1 MIASETRYTKRKIE
15 VLGHQMAYIEVGQG
29 HPIVLLHGNPT
40 SSYLWRNILPYLENL
55 GRCIVPDLI
64 GMGDSDKLV
73 SADPDRYRLVE
84 HRRFLDAF
92 LEKMNIGP
100 KVVLVM
106 HDWGGPLGFDWANRH
121 RASVAGLVYMETLVR
136 PLSWDDFPA
145 ALQGLIRTLRS
156 PEGEKL
162 VLEQNADVEKVLPGA
177 ILRSLTAEEMAVYR
191 RPYLEPG
198 ESRRP
203 TLAWLREIPLDG
215 EPAGVAAILQN
226 YGQWLSTSNLPK
238 LFINAEP
245 GSILVGAVREF
256 CRSWPNQTEVTVKGS
271 HYLQE
276 DSPDE
281 IGQAIAEWY
290 RALELS

>member
-1 MIASETRYTKRKIE
+1 MIAGETRYTKRKIE

-29 HPIVLLHGNPT
+29 DPIVLLHGNPT

-64 GMGDSDKLV
+64 GMGDSDKLT
-73 SADPDRYRLVE
+73 SPDPDRYRLVE

-92 LEKMNIGP
+92 LEKMKIGP
-100 KVVLVM
+100 KIVLVM

-121 RASVAGLVYMETLVR
+121 RAAVAGLAYMETLVR

-177 ILRSLTAEEMAVYR
+177 VLRPLTAEEMAVYR
-191 RPYLEPG
+191 QPYLEPG

-215 EPAGVAAILQN
+215 APADVATLIQN
-226 YGQWLSTSNLPK
+226 YAEWLSTSDLPK

-271 HYLQE
+271 HYIQE
-276 DSPDE
+276 DSPGE
-281 IGQAIAEWY
+281 IGQAIAAWY
-290 RALELS
+290 RALKI

>member
-1 MIASETRYTKRKIE
+1 MPKTISASSPYTKKRKT

-64 GMGDSDKLV
+64 GMGESDKFV

-92 LEKMNIGP
+92 LEKRNIGP

-136 PLSWDDFPA
+136 PLSWDYFPA
-145 ALQGLIRTLRS
+145 A
-156 PEGEKL
+156 
-162 VLEQNADVEKVLPGA
+162 
-177 ILRSLTAEEMAVYR
+177 
-191 RPYLEPG
+191 
-198 ESRRP
+198 
-203 TLAWLREIPLDG
+203 
-215 EPAGVAAILQN
+215 
-226 YGQWLSTSNLPK
+226 
-238 LFINAEP
+238 
-245 GSILVGAVREF
+245 
-256 CRSWPNQTEVTVKGS
+256 
-271 HYLQE
+271 
-276 DSPDE
+276 
-281 IGQAIAEWY
+281 
-290 RALELS
+290 

>member
-1 MIASETRYTKRKIE
+1 MIASETRYTKHKIE

-64 GMGDSDKLV
+64 GMGGSDKLL
-73 SADPDRYRLVE
+73 SADPHRYRLVE

-106 HDWGGPLGFDWANRH
+106 HDWGGPLGFDWAKRH
-121 RASVAGLVYMETLVR
+121 HEAVAGLAYMETLVR

-177 ILRSLTAEEMAVYR
+177 VLRSLTAEEMEVYR

-215 EPAGVAAILQN
+215 EPADVAAILQN
-226 YGQWLSTSNLPK
+226 YAQWLSTSNLPK

-256 CRSWPNQTEVTVKGS
+256 CRSWPNQIEVTVKGS

-290 RALELS
+290 RTLKI